1 MTSTAAP
8 QKTEKTENFPVASLM
23 LGARV
28 RPHVLAFY
36 RFAREADDIADSPD
50 LSKPEKLERLAAM
63 RERLKIDDRSTPYLN
78 TLLTAF
84 TWDAEGRRYET
95 WEALLDYCA
104 HSAAPVGRF
113 LLDLHG
119 DLNEDTQIAS
129 DALCAALQI
138 TNHLQDCGADYKALK
153 RVYIPTKW
161 LDEAGLSL
169 EVFDANASPPAFR
182 GILNRALDETDH
194 LIATAAPLPKLIGSF
209 GLRIQ
214 AEATVH
220 AAKSLA
226 QRLRADDP
234 LARRVELTFSHKL
247 SCAMQ
252 GMVKGWFRR

>member
-1 MTSTAAP
+1 MTSSAAP

-36 RFAREADDIADSPD
+36 RFARQADDIADSPN
-50 LSKPEKLERLAAM
+50 LSASEKLERLETM
-63 RERLKIDDRSTPYLN
+63 RKSLQKDDLATPYLN
-78 TLLTAF
+78 DLLTAF
-84 TWDAEGRRYET
+84 TWDAEDKRYDT
-95 WEALLDYCA
+95 WDVLMGYCIR
-104 HSAAPVGRF
+104 SAAPVGRF

-119 DLNEDTQIAS
+119 ELTDDSQEAS

-153 RVYIPTKW
+153 RVYIPISW
-161 LDEAGLSL
+161 LDDAGLSL
-169 EVFDANASPPAFR
+169 DVLNGDVSTPAFR
-182 GILNRALDETDH
+182 ALLDRALDHTDM
-194 LIATAAPLPKLIGSF
+194 LIKTAMPLPRLIKNF

-214 AEATVH
+214 AEATVQ

-226 QRLRADDP
+226 LKLRNDDP